1 MNTYKVTDI
10 FSYLPDQVI
19 NLEQIEQAFFD
30 SLVEQNNI
38 RIDGYDISVYFTKE
52 LLLTEDMLE
61 VEEMLIDEKK
71 MVAYIGYNN
80 NIFAILGYVIQ
91 KKM

>member
-38 RIDGYDISVYFTKE
+38 RINGYDISVYFTKE
-52 LLLTEDMLE
+52 SLLTEDILE
-61 VEEMLIDEKK
+61 VEEMLIDEKNWWP
-71 MVAYIGYNN
+71 ILDIII
-80 NIFAILGYVIQ
+80 IFLLYWV
-91 KKM
+91 M